1 MNYENIFYDVQVY
14 AYRMGYLMESNK
26 NVLKRLETLCVVL
39 VKSQT
44 RLRWRCEGVS
54 TRPKKKEKLII
65 FFKDPLPFYSTLKL
79 RTISSSF

>member
-1 MNYENIFYDVQVY
+1 MSSVDHDIMLSQLKLRKLWHHGMNYENIFYDVQVY

-39 VKSQT
+39 VKLQT

-54 TRPKKKEKLII
+54 TRPKKKKN
-65 FFKDPLPFYSTLKL
+65 
-79 RTISSSF
+79 